1 MRSLRFDCIL
11 ATTALALV
19 TGVGAATAQGLDARA
34 VEALIP
40 VPEPAEVPP
49 PSVADLGEPA
59 QAPGKPSEAPMP
71 ARNGEAPAE
80 VAVAPAK
87 VDPIPVPDAEAPPPA
102 KYGVTMPAP
111 AEAVAAPVADPVID
125 KMRESV
131 TGKLDRIFQRKN
143 ERSGVEAF
151 YRDRGYAPLWVDN
164 GAASER
170 ATAAIAYLKN
180 VDADGLDPAD
190 YPVPDFKAAADP
202 SALADAEL
210 KLTASVLTYARHA
223 QIGRVHFSRIGHDIN
238 YNQIAPEPAD
248 ILARMA
254 DAKDTTDALASYNP
268 PHAGYQALKAKLA
281 ELRGRNGEAEAV
293 RIPDG
298 PSVKRG
304 MSDPRVPLLR
314 ERLGIA
320 GDAND
325 RTYDVKLAAA
335 VKKFQQQRGLSAT
348 GNLTSATVN
357 ALNGPRRDRAAEI
370 IIANMERW
378 RWLPRDLGKAHVM
391 VNIPD
396 FTLKVVNNGAPG
408 WTTK

>member
-40 VPEPAEVPP
+40 VAEPAEVPP

-102 KYGVTMPAP
+102 KDGVTMPAP

-131 TGKLDRIFQRKN
+131 TGKLDRIFPRKN

-164 GAASER
+164 GAASE
-170 ATAAIAYLKN
+170 
-180 VDADGLDPAD
+180 
-190 YPVPDFKAAADP
+190 
-202 SALADAEL
+202 
-210 KLTASVLTYARHA
+210 
-223 QIGRVHFSRIGHDIN
+223 
-238 YNQIAPEPAD
+238 
-248 ILARMA
+248 
-254 DAKDTTDALASYNP
+254 
-268 PHAGYQALKAKLA
+268 
-281 ELRGRNGEAEAV
+281 
-293 RIPDG
+293 
-298 PSVKRG
+298 
-304 MSDPRVPLLR
+304 
-314 ERLGIA
+314 
-320 GDAND
+320 
-325 RTYDVKLAAA
+325 
-335 VKKFQQQRGLSAT
+335 
-348 GNLTSATVN
+348 
-357 ALNGPRRDRAAEI
+357 
-370 IIANMERW
+370 
-378 RWLPRDLGKAHVM
+378 
-391 VNIPD
+391 
-396 FTLKVVNNGAPG
+396 
-408 WTTK
+408 